1 MHPKTEYARSGNLH
15 IAYQVVGSGPLD
27 LVYVPGWVSHV
38 DLAWA
43 EPTLAR
49 FLTRLASFSRLI
61 TFDKRGTGL
70 SDRVP
75 QEELPSLE
83 ARMDD
88 LRAVMDAAGSER
100 AAIFGL
106 SEGGNLST
114 TFAATYPERTSALI
128 MFGTFAKRIR
138 SPDYPWA
145 PTVEQRQ
152 QDYEDIAR
160 EWADGMSLDRY
171 VPSMLGDVAFT
182 RRLSAYF
189 RSAASP
195 GAAAAL
201 LRMNSEIDTRQ
212 VLPAIHVPTLVMHRT
227 GDRSVHVEEGRWMA
241 GQIPGA
247 RFIEL
252 PGDDHMPWV
261 GDQDAILDE
270 VQEFLTG
277 IRPEREPDR
286 VLATVL
292 VTDIVG
298 STRHATRLGD
308 RAWSELLA
316 RHHEIVR
323 KELLAFRGREVDTAG
338 DGFFATFDG
347 RRARSAAP
355 AASATPCARS
365 ASRSAPA
372 CTRGRSSWRTES
384 HTASRAHGARI
395 ASVGR
400 RADTRLQHSQGS
412 RLRLGNPVRGSRDAR
427 AGRTFRDNGSCSPRE
442 PHHEEKL
449 MGMIPSIHPPRSLRR
464 FAIPGHNRR
473 VQNTPPSVIVWL
485 PYLSVASTSNS

>member
-1 MHPKTEYARSGNLH
+1 VNPNTEYARSGDLH
-15 IAYQVVGSGPLD
+15 IAYQVVGKGPLD

-38 DLAWA
+38 DLAWE
-43 EPTLAR
+43 EPMLAR

-100 AAIFGL
+100 AAIFGF

-114 TFAATYPERTSALI
+114 TFAATYPERTRALI

-145 PTVEQRQ
+145 PTAEERQ
-152 QDYEDIAR
+152 QLYEEIAR
-160 EWADGMSLDRY
+160 DWAHGMQLDRY
-171 VPSMLGDVAFT
+171 VPSKLDDGAFT

-195 GAAAAL
+195 GAAVAL
-201 LRMNSEIDTRQ
+201 LRMNSEIDVRQ

-227 GDRSVHVEEGRWMA
+227 GDRSVQVEEGRWMA

-247 RFIEL
+247 RFVEL
-252 PGDDHMPWV
+252 TGEDHMPWV

-270 VQEFLTG
+270 IQEFLTG

-323 KELLAFRGREVDTAG
+323 GELRAFRGREVDTAG
-338 DGFFATFDG
+338 DGFLATFDG
-347 RRARSAAP
+347 PARAVG
-355 AASATPCARS
+355 CACRIRD
-365 ASRSAPA
+365 AVRALGLEIRA
-372 CTRGRSSWRTES
+372 GL
-384 HTASRAHGARI
+384 HTGEIELAGGKPHGIAVHTGARI
-395 ASVGR
+395 ASVAQANEILVSSTVKDLVSGSGIRFVDRGTHALKDIPR
-400 RADTRLQHSQGS
+400 RWQLFA
-412 RLRLGNPVRGSRDAR
+412 
-427 AGRTFRDNGSCSPRE
+427 AGAAP
-442 PHHEEKL
+442 
-449 MGMIPSIHPPRSLRR
+449 
-464 FAIPGHNRR
+464 
-473 VQNTPPSVIVWL
+473 
-485 PYLSVASTSNS
+485 

>member
-1 MHPKTEYARSGNLH
+1 VHPKTEYARSGALH

-38 DLAWA
+38 DLAWE
-43 EPTLAR
+43 EPMLAR

-75 QEELPSLE
+75 QEELPTLE

-100 AAIFGL
+100 AAIFGF

-145 PTVEQRQ
+145 PTVEERQ
-152 QDYEDIAR
+152 QSYEEIAR
-160 EWADGMSLDRY
+160 EWAHGMTLDRY
-171 VPSMLGDVAFT
+171 VPSMLGDEAFT

-195 GAAAAL
+195 GAAVAL
-201 LRMNSEIDTRQ
+201 LRMNSEIDVRQ

-247 RFIEL
+247 RFVEL
-252 PGDDHMPWV
+252 TGEDHMPWV

-270 VQEFLTG
+270 IQEFLTG

-308 RAWSELLA
+308 RAWSELLT

-323 KELLAFRGREVDTAG
+323 GELRAFRGREVDTAG
-338 DGFFATFDG
+338 DGFLATFDG
-347 RRARSAAP
+347 PARAVG
-355 AASATPCARS
+355 CACRIRD
-365 ASRSAPA
+365 ALRALGLEIRA
-372 CTRGRSSWRTES
+372 GL
-384 HTASRAHGARI
+384 HTGEIELAGGKPHGIAVHTGARI
-395 ASVGR
+395 ASV
-400 RADTRLQHSQGS
+400 AQANEILVSSTVKDLVSGS
-412 RLRLGNPVRGSRDAR
+412 G
-427 AGRTFRDNGSCSPRE
+427 
-442 PHHEEKL
+442 
-449 MGMIPSIHPPRSLRR
+449 IR
-464 FAIPGHNRR
+464 FADRGMHALKDIPRQWQLFAVGT
-473 VQNTPPSVIVWL
+473 VS
-485 PYLSVASTSNS
+485 

>member
-1 MHPKTEYARSGNLH
+1 MHPKTEYARSGELH

-38 DLAWA
+38 DLAWE
-43 EPTLAR
+43 EPMLAR
-49 FLTRLASFSRLI
+49 FLARLASFSRLI

-100 AAIFGL
+100 AAIFGF

-114 TFAATYPERTSALI
+114 TFAATYPERTRALI

-145 PTVEQRQ
+145 PTVEERQ
-152 QDYEDIAR
+152 QYYEDIAR
-160 EWADGMSLDRY
+160 DWAHGMKLDRY
-171 VPSMLGDVAFT
+171 VPSKLDDEAFT

-195 GAAAAL
+195 GAAVAL
-201 LRMNSEIDTRQ
+201 LRMNSEIDVRQ

-247 RFIEL
+247 RFVEL
-252 PGDDHMPWV
+252 TGEDHMPWV

-308 RAWSELLA
+308 RAWSELLT

-323 KELLAFRGREVDTAG
+323 GELRAFRGREVDTAG
-338 DGFFATFDG
+338 DGFLATFDG
-347 RRARSAAP
+347 PARAVG
-355 AASATPCARS
+355 CACRIRD
-365 ASRSAPA
+365 AVRALGLEIRA
-372 CTRGRSSWRTES
+372 GL
-384 HTASRAHGARI
+384 HTGEIELAGGKPHGIAVHTGARI
-395 ASVGR
+395 ASV
-400 RADTRLQHSQGS
+400 AQANEILVSSTVKDLVSGS
-412 RLRLGNPVRGSRDAR
+412 G
-427 AGRTFRDNGSCSPRE
+427 
-442 PHHEEKL
+442 
-449 MGMIPSIHPPRSLRR
+449 IR
-464 FAIPGHNRR
+464 FADRGTHTLKDIPRQWQLFAAGAE
-473 VQNTPPSVIVWL
+473 P
-485 PYLSVASTSNS
+485 